1 MPVTE
6 ISLSTGC
13 LAEGFGVTRTIVS
26 AGVFASAVAL
36 VTGGVFVTA
45 VVFASCDCA
54 NRGERMQN
62 ATTTERKLTRK
73 FPTKQCFGLRSAN
86 TKSKTRLLGTESPG
100 QLNSIGKL
108 PTCAESYGLE
118 RGQYM
123 FKI

>member
-26 AGVFASAVAL
+26 AGVFASAGAL
-36 VTGGVFVTA
+36 ITGGVFVTA
-45 VVFASCDCA
+45 VVFASCECP
-54 NRGERMQN
+54 NRGARMQN
-62 ATTTERKLTRK
+62 ATTSARKLTRESRVER
-73 FPTKQCFGLRSAN
+73 CFGLHSAN
-86 TKSKTRLLGTESPG
+86 TKSKPRMLGKESPG